1 MRKRFPIVPAFTP
14 VACLLI
20 LIAATGAAAQNLPNR
35 YVIPG
40 HRSGSELV
48 LANLSVVPVDTEVR
62 LFSLAGAELGK
73 VFFNIAGNTVARLDS
88 ATFGPGPGML
98 VVNSSGPLGV
108 VGTLGATGGENVAA
122 ALESNLLIIPFLPA
136 SSEKVELTLFNS
148 DPLPVPALIWAVA
161 EDGTV
166 VSTAQTTVPANGSV
180 SALVNSFVPQAGA
193 DRHGEV
199 SYLLIRALSNAVS
212 PPRKLHAQ
220 ARISQFS
227 DPGVSPAVISSSA
240 QVSPMLPFFM
250 IGGGFATTVQVV
262 NPSDMDAYVSVVA
275 LSTTGRLVS
284 VRGFQL
290 PANGSRRETL
300 EDVGGTGAEIV
311 TGSIQVTSDIPVLAT
326 ETIANLG
333 RGAFVLRPAEPA
345 NTNFAFSYR
354 NKAPSSVTNLG
365 FYNHNAANATVRL
378 RSISDNGIL
387 DDYVSLTLAP
397 SQSLVRP
404 VEEMLTGAS
413 SRGFVYVTS
422 DVPIFVSAVESSADR
437 TSLVNVPAM
446 HSQPGFIPPN
456 PTVFRISGSIRF
468 VGNPLAGVR
477 VQLTGAV
484 SRTVTTDKF
493 GSYTFE
499 RVPAGQYR
507 VEPSTAG
514 FVFSPLSRPVTVTAD
529 DTGGHDFE
537 STPVGSIINSVQPS
551 GIVGGSPNTV
561 ITVSGEPF
569 DETTVI
575 VFEQAV
581 LATTLVAGSP
591 PTLRATIPASALVTL
606 RETSLSVRRTAAGF
620 VVFSAPFR
628 FVIGSAAP
636 QLTSLGNV
644 QQPLVAGASGFSMA
658 VNGSGYLPGATV
670 WINGVARE
678 SSLESPTTLRVAIS
692 SEELARPNVLTVT
705 VLNPSPTVGPSNAL
719 SVIVN
724 SPMPVLST
732 ISPATIAAQLSSN
745 AASLSITV
753 TGSSFIA
760 GATVLLDNVGI
771 PTQFVSSTVLTAVIP
786 ASLLQASGTFQV
798 TVRNPE
804 PSLGSSAAA
813 SFVVVSPE
821 PILASI
827 VPGSVQFDPVRAVPV
842 AITLR
847 GDNFAANSI
856 FDFQAPC
863 GSVFVVDRINAQ
875 TAVVTT
881 TYQCPGT
888 YRVRVGNPPP
898 GGGIS
903 QTLSFTVN

>member
-1 MRKRFPIVPAFTP
+1 MRQRFPFVPAFTP

-20 LIAATGAAAQNLPNR
+20 LLAVTGAVAQDLPNR

-40 HRSGSELV
+40 YRSGSELV
-48 LANLSVVPVDTEVR
+48 LANLSVVPVDTEVQ
-62 LFSLAGAELGK
+62 LFSLAGSELGR
-73 VFFNIAGNTVARLDS
+73 VFFNIGGNTVVRLDA
-88 ATFGPGPGML
+88 ATFGLGPGML

-122 ALESNLLIIPFLPA
+122 AVESNLSIIPFLPA
-136 SSEKVELTLFNS
+136 TSDKVELTLFNT

-180 SALVNSFVPQAGA
+180 SALVSSFVPQAGA

-199 SYLLIRALSNAVS
+199 SYLVIRALSNALS

-240 QVSPMLPFFM
+240 QVSPVLPFFM
-250 IGGGFATTVQVV
+250 IGGGFATTVQVI
-262 NPSDMDAYVSVVA
+262 NPSDMDAAVSLVA

-284 VRGFQL
+284 VKGFSL

-300 EDVGGTGAEIV
+300 EDVPGQGAEIV
-311 TGSIQVTSDIPVLAT
+311 TGSIQVISNIPVLAT
-326 ETIANLG
+326 ETIASD

-345 NTNFAFSYR
+345 DTNFAFSYR
-354 NKAPSSVTNLG
+354 NRAPASVTNLG
-365 FYNHNAANATVRL
+365 LYNHNAVNATVRL

-387 DDYVSLTLAP
+387 DDYILLTLAP

-404 VEEMLTGAS
+404 VEEMLTSAS
-413 SRGFVYVTS
+413 SRGFIYVTS
-422 DVPIFVSAVESSADR
+422 DVPIFVSAVESSAAR
-437 TSLVNVPAM
+437 TSLVNLPAM

-468 VGNPLAGVR
+468 VGNPLAGAR
-477 VQLTGAV
+477 VQLTGPI
-484 SRTVTTDKF
+484 SRTVATDKF

-499 RVPAGQYR
+499 RVPPGQYR
-507 VEPSTAG
+507 VEPTIAG
-514 FVFSPLSRPVTVTAD
+514 FVFSPLSRSVTVTAD
-529 DTGGHDFE
+529 DTGAHDFE
-537 STPVGSIINSVQPS
+537 STPVGSIINGVQPS
-551 GIVGGSPNTV
+551 GIIGGSPDTV

-569 DETTVI
+569 DETSVI
-575 VFEQAV
+575 IFEGNV
-581 LATTLVAGSP
+581 LATALAGSP

-620 VVFSAPFR
+620 VVFSEPFKY
-628 FVIGSAAP
+628 VIGSAAP
-636 QLTSLGNV
+636 QLSSLGNFP
-644 QQPLVAGASGFSMA
+644 QPLLAGASGFSMTI
-658 VNGSGYLPGATV
+658 NGSGYLQGATV
-670 WINGVARE
+670 LINGVVRE
-678 SSLESPTTLRVAIS
+678 STVDSPTTLRVAIS
-692 SEELARPNVLTVT
+692 DEELVRPTALTVT
-705 VLNPSPTVGPSNAL
+705 VVNPSPTVGPSNAL
-719 SVIVN
+719 TVNVN
-724 SPMPVLST
+724 SPMPVLSS
-732 ISPATIAAQLSSN
+732 ISPNSTPVRLSAN
-745 AASLSITV
+745 AASLPITV
-753 TGSSFIA
+753 TGASFIA
-760 GATVLLDNVGI
+760 GAVVLMNNVQV
-771 PTQFVSSTVLTAVIP
+771 PTQFISSTSLTAVIP

-798 TVRNPE
+798 SVRNPE
-804 PSLGSSAAA
+804 PSLGGSGAA
-813 SFVVVSPE
+813 SFVVVNAE
-821 PILASI
+821 PVLISI
-827 VPGSVQFDPVRAVPV
+827 EPGSVQFDPVRPVP
-842 AITLR
+842 ASITLR
-847 GDNFAANSI
+847 GDNFAANSV

-863 GSVFVVDRINAQ
+863 GSVFVVDRINGQ

-881 TYQCPGT
+881 TYQCPGI